1 MDRRREREER
11 PAEREPPARA
21 APPEPQLL
29 TLQRGAGNAAV
40 TRMLQRDMLKMR
52 KPDLLPHQTA
62 DTPAW
67 DAVSSWFT
75 GMSGEVRKRESGT
88 TLQSIAELVHMAGEL
103 TFTDADG
110 KTAKVSERLKPAQL
124 ETYLKGAAKHAGIML
139 LDHRDMADV
148 RGVQAEAMAILA
160 NLGRLPTEVKFGGDA
175 DHLTIS
181 LLGSISAQVTAG
193 GVKVTGEATP
203 DGVTGKATVK
213 GRVGEVEAHGSKEG
227 VGASVKTPGGTK
239 VGVDLGKGI
248 KAEVKA
254 GDLVTVKGSVT
265 PEGDGK
271 MSWSAQITIGNL
283 GSVITPADVAKVMAG
298 AQETFSTSG
307 AALLQNRTIEGAI
320 EHGGPLK
327 DAVTGVADKAK
338 KSAGQAKSGRWSVS
352 AGVKGDKSGGYSG
365 TVTFTWVF

>member
-1 MDRRREREER
+1 MNRRPEHEPREER
-11 PAEREPPARA
+11 RRA
-21 APPEPQLL
+21 APPEPTREVLP
-29 TLQRGAGNAAV
+29 AGVSNAAMA
-40 TRMLQRDMLKMR
+40 RMLQRDMLKMR
-52 KPDLLPHQTA
+52 KPDLMPQTSA

-67 DAVSSWFT
+67 DAVSRWFT

-103 TFTDADG
+103 TYTGEDG

-124 ETYLKGAAKHAGIML
+124 ETFLKDAAKHAGIML

-160 NLGRLPTEVKFGGDA
+160 NLGRIPTEAKFGGDA
-175 DHLTIS
+175 DNLTIS
-181 LLGSISAQVTAG
+181 IMGKISAQVTAG
-193 GVKVTGEATP
+193 AVKISGEATP

-254 GDLVTVKGSVT
+254 GELVTVKGSVT

-271 MSWSAQITIGNL
+271 LSWSAQITIGTL

-298 AQETFSTSG
+298 AQETFSKSG
-307 AALLQNRTIEGAI
+307 AALLNNVSVEGIA

-327 DAVTGVADKAK
+327 DAVTAVAEKAQ
-338 KSAGQAKSGRWSVS
+338 KSAKQGKGGWSV
-352 AGVKGDKSGGYSG
+352 GVGVQGDKSGGYSG
-365 TVTFTWVF
+365 TVTLTWVF